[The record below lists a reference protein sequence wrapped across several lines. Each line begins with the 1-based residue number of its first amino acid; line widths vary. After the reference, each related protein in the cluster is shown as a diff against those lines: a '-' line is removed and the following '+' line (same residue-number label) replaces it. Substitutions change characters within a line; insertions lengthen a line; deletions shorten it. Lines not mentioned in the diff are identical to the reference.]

1 MKIASFYNF
10 VFIAGLVVL
19 IGALMVDLPFAHG
32 PMQTGQAILAQGPQA
47 TGAANSVTA
56 VVLAYR
62 GLDTLGEL
70 TILFIAATAAGLV
83 MGKAKA
89 QNLLAPGGFIL
100 RVTADLLFPFL
111 LLLGMYIILHGHLTP
126 GGGFQGGVILAIAFF
141 LPLLSGSN
149 SAINEKLISSLE
161 GLAGGAFIA
170 IGLLSLLKQEAFL
183 TPLLGKGHLGD
194 LFSAGSLPILYLA
207 VGLKVG
213 SEMAGLMSNMLHEQE
228 QTDV

>member
-1 MKIASFYNF
+1 MKMSNVYNL
-10 VFIAGLVVL
+10 VFLVGLLVL
-19 IGALMVDLPFAHG
+19 IGALLVDLPFAQG
-32 PMQTGQAILAQGPQA
+32 PQQTGQAILEHGPQV
-47 TGAANSVTA
+47 TGAANSVTS

-70 TILFIAATAAGLV
+70 TILFIAATAAGLI

-89 QNLLAPGGFIL
+89 RNILQPGGFIL
-100 RVTADLLFPFL
+100 KVTADLLFPFL

-149 SAINEKLISSLE
+149 SAINENLISVLE
-161 GLAGGAFIA
+161 GLAGGAFIV
-170 IGLLSLLKQEAFL
+170 IGMLSLLKQEAFL

-228 QTDV
+228 QPDV